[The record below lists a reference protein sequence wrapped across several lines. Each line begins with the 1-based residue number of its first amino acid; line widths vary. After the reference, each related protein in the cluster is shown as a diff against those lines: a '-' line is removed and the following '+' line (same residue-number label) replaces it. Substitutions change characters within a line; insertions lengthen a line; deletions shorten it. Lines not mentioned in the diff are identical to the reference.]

1 MAKAASL
8 VLATVNAP
16 YGANLSAHQLAAL
29 IADPKS
35 ASDFNAPVFSFF
47 SEVTRLCNCSS
58 SRKWVS
64 MPIRSARSLASSH
77 ISRATRFRWPPE
89 AIGLGDAITLA

>member
-16 YGANLSAHQLAAL
+16 YGANLSARQLAAL

-35 ASDFNAPVFSFF
+35 ASDFTAPVFSFF
-47 SEVTRLCNCSS
+47 LEVSPDLQRQFVEVMGIDATKVQATAREFSRLS
-58 SRKWVS
+58 
-64 MPIRSARSLASSH
+64 
-77 ISRATRFRWPPE
+77 
-89 AIGLGDAITLA
+89 GYTLAT

>member
-29 IADPKS
+29 IADPGHP
-35 ASDFNAPVFSFF
+35 AAEALVAVP
-47 SEVTRLCNCSS
+47 RAQAAA
-58 SRKWVS
+58 
-64 MPIRSARSLASSH
+64 IAALAGSG
-77 ISRATRFRWPPE
+77 A
-89 AIGLGDAITLA
+89 

>member
-29 IADPKS
+29 ITDPKS

-47 SEVTRLCNCSS
+47 SEVSPALQLQFVQEMGVDADKVCAVADQFSNLSGYAL
-58 SRKWVS
+58 
-64 MPIRSARSLASSH
+64 PLA
-77 ISRATRFRWPPE
+77 A
-89 AIGLGDAITLA
+89 

>member
-29 IADPKS
+29 IANPKS

-47 SEVTRLCNCSS
+47 SEVTPALQLQFVEEMGVDAGKVGAVASQFS
-58 SRKWVS
+58 HLSGYAL
-64 MPIRSARSLASSH
+64 PLA
-77 ISRATRFRWPPE
+77 T
-89 AIGLGDAITLA
+89 

>member
-16 YGANLSAHQLAAL
+16 YGANLSAHQLAAM

-35 ASDFNAPVFSFF
+35 ASEFNASVFSFF
-47 SEVTRLCNCSS
+47 SEVSPALQLQFVEEMGVDTDKVCAVAGQFSHLSGYAL
-58 SRKWVS
+58 
-64 MPIRSARSLASSH
+64 PLA
-77 ISRATRFRWPPE
+77 A
-89 AIGLGDAITLA
+89 

>member
-1 MAKAASL
+1 MAKATSL

-16 YGANLSAHQLAAL
+16 YGANLSAYQLAVL

-47 SEVTRLCNCSS
+47 SEVSVDLQLQFVEEMGVDAGKVCAVAGQFSHLS
-58 SRKWVS
+58 GYAL
-64 MPIRSARSLASSH
+64 PLA
-77 ISRATRFRWPPE
+77 A
-89 AIGLGDAITLA
+89 